1 MKISKIAL
9 LLVSTTMLAACS
21 FSFER
26 HESHSHSEFYSHFE
40 TRDPISSSDNPSSKE
55 AIFSST
61 VTTSNTATSSSV
73 APVSSSNATTSSIA
87 QVTDKELTI
96 SFYNP
101 TCGSLSTEVL
111 DTRLATYMN
120 EAAGTT
126 FVNAIKNTKCQVS
139 NNIPTDGEKV
149 LIIGA
154 SSAQGSLEFTF
165 AETIKSITITAQT
178 YHKPYV
184 QTWLDPQV
192 TVSNVDQNSVLYIN
206 ENHNVD
212 LKPTDDQ
219 PVQKEYTEA
228 LNAKTLKL
236 STSTEEKSRVL
247 IKSIKFVY

>member
-21 FSFER
+21 FSYER
-26 HESHSHSEFYSHFE
+26 HESHSHSEFYTHFE
-40 TRDPISSSDNPSSKE
+40 TRDPISSSDNLSSKE
-55 AIFSST
+55 TVSSST
-61 VTTSNTATSSSV
+61 TTTSSVTASSSA
-73 APVSSSNATTSSIA
+73 APVSSSNATTSSVA

-120 EAAGTT
+120 EVAG
-126 FVNAIKNTKCQVS
+126 
-139 NNIPTDGEKV
+139 TDGEKV

-154 SSAQGSLEFTF
+154 ASAQGSLEFTF

-178 YHKPYV
+178 YHKPYK
-184 QTWLDPQV
+184 DYV
-192 TVSNVDQNSVLYIN
+192 TGGTIANVDQNSVLYIN

-212 LKPTDDQ
+212 LKPTDEQ
-219 PVQKEYTEA
+219 PVEKEYTEA

-236 STSTEEKSRVL
+236 STSTEEKSRVF